1 MTGIAPR
8 TAPPKTASSPDVI
21 GLGLCTADLLFVV
34 PRPPSFTEV
43 VRASAYL
50 RQGGGPVPTALVA
63 LARLGV
69 STRFIGRIGD
79 DDDGRFI
86 RAEFDREGVDTS
98 RLLVEPGALSRI
110 ALVLVDQATGERGF
124 TARPETCA
132 PLTPADLDRDEI
144 TAARV
149 LHLDD
154 ADEPAMQ
161 AARWAKEAGTC
172 VVFDGTWNHDAL
184 DDFLPLVDVP
194 IVSTP
199 FVDAWMPGAT
209 PLAVLDRLWSYGP
222 RMAAY
227 TLGDR
232 GCVVR
237 YAAGA
242 FTFPAFPV
250 DIVDTTGAGDA
261 FHGAFIY
268 GLLQNWEIDQIVR
281 YAAAVAALNCRQLGG
296 RTGLPG
302 RREVDH
308 FLARGPGFNGS
319 PLR

>member
-1 MTGIAPR
+1 M
-8 TAPPKTASSPDVI
+8 SPDVI

-34 PRPPSFTEV
+34 PRPPSFAEV
-43 VRASAYL
+43 VRAAAYL

-63 LARLGV
+63 LARLGA
-69 STRFIGRIGD
+69 STRFVGRIGD

-98 RLLVEPGALSRI
+98 RLLVEPGTLSRI

-132 PLTPADLDRDEI
+132 PMTPTDLERGEI
-144 TAARV
+144 AAARV

-154 ADEPAMQ
+154 ADEVAVQ
-161 AARWAKEAGTC
+161 AARWAREAGTC
-172 VVFDGTWNHDAL
+172 VVFDGTWNHEAL

-194 IVSTP
+194 IVSEP
-199 FVDAWMPGAT
+199 FVDAWMPNAT
-209 PLAVLDRLWSYGP
+209 PSQALDRLWSYGP
-222 RMAAY
+222 RIAAY

-232 GCVVR
+232 GCAVR
-237 YAAGA
+237 CETGSFA
-242 FTFPAFPV
+242 FPAFSV
-250 DIVDTTGAGDA
+250 DVVDTTGAGDA

-268 GLLQNWEIDQIVR
+268 GLLQEWEVARIVR
-281 YAAAVAALNCRQLGG
+281 FASAVAALNCRQLGG
-296 RTGLPG
+296 RTGLPT
-302 RREVDH
+302 RREVDD
-308 FLARGPGFNGS
+308 FLAREPEFEGS